1 MSNTIF
7 FHRAKQEF
15 FPVGTKF
22 QHIDNIAD
30 HDDGTLD
37 HVVIQDLLDFYPD
50 EEVSEVL
57 SKVISKLSRGGTLD
71 IQSIDVKML
80 GVAVAFNDINT
91 ELTKQ
96 VLYPFKRSIH
106 TMSEIVDMCTKN
118 GMDITIKKYVNIFEY
133 YISSTKK

>member
-1 MSNTIF
+1 MSDTVF

-22 QHIDNIAD
+22 EHIDNISKYE
-30 HDDGTLD
+30 DGSLSSI
-37 HVVIQDLLDFYPD
+37 VIQDLLDFYP
-50 EEVSEVL
+50 EEEMENVL
-57 SKVISKLSRGGTLD
+57 LQIISKLSRGGTLD
-71 IQSIDVKML
+71 IQSIDMKML
-80 GVAVAFNDINT
+80 GVAIAFNDINA

-106 TMSEIVDMCTKN
+106 TMSEIADICTKN
-118 GMDITIKKYVNIFEY
+118 GMDIIMKKYVNIFEY

>member
-22 QHIDNIAD
+22 EHIDNIAD
-30 HDDGTLD
+30 YADGSLD

-50 EEVSEVL
+50 EEVGEVL

-80 GVAVAFNDINT
+80 GVAIAFNDINT

-106 TMSEIVDMCTKN
+106 TMSEIVDMCAKN